1 MSAST
6 VYFSFLCV
14 SGLSRPKK
22 SFSCEIW
29 RKDMKQQLS
38 DGLSYPLAC
47 LPGLRQSFGLTQP
60 QISLTFLLD
69 SSASCAC
76 FTLASEGHSDHHGHC
91 QWKLTQGL
99 VDLLNPALSCRY
111 LFAGNILVDARYLLL
126 LSFALGCGQVTCK
139 LQVLLLN
146 FVRQDRK
153 TFRKKINFSLLREHT
168 SKNFT

>member
-1 MSAST
+1 
-6 VYFSFLCV
+6 
-14 SGLSRPKK
+14 
-22 SFSCEIW
+22 
-29 RKDMKQQLS
+29 MKQRLS
-38 DGLSYPLAC
+38 DGLPYPLAY

-111 LFAGNILVDARYLLL
+111 QYAFVLQNYLPVYSSCLPALWALSYSTSQETVVLQRVFNQLPEVPNVKSLFKC
-126 LSFALGCGQVTCK
+126 LSIHPSIQL
-139 LQVLLLN
+139 
-146 FVRQDRK
+146 DPY
-153 TFRKKINFSLLREHT
+153 
-168 SKNFT
+168 